1 MTAKPNIW
9 LVDTSVLLCVF
20 EVPGYEQGRD
30 EVLSEFRIRIQ
41 NRDSFMLPVAT
52 IFETGNLIV
61 NNNQINGNQ
70 RREYAQKFVEEVT
83 KAHQGNAP
91 WKILSLP
98 NMEDLIAWLNDFP
111 DKASQQTSLG
121 DHTIIKT
128 WEQQAAAF
136 PAYSVHIW
144 SLDSDLQGYDS

>member
-1 MTAKPNIW
+1 MPVKPNIW
-9 LVDTSVLLCVF
+9 LVDTSVLLCVL

-30 EVLSEFRIRIQ
+30 EVLQDFKLRIE

-70 RREYAQKFVEEVT
+70 RRAFAQTFVAQVA

-98 NMEDLIAWLNDFP
+98 SMDDLISWLNDFP
-111 DKASQQTSLG
+111 NSASGQISLG

-128 WEQQAAAF
+128 WEQQVKDF
-136 PAYSVHIW
+136 PAYSVCIW
-144 SLDSDLQGYDS
+144 SLDSGLQGYSS